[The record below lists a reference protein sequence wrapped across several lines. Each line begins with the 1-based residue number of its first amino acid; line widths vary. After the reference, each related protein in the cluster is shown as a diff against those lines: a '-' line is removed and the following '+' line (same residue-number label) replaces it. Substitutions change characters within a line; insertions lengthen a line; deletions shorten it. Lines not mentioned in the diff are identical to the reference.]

1 MEQRERNRV
10 ENSFFVPREPG
21 PWYTEARL
29 DLKGVVR
36 MALKDIPVEV
46 RRFMIQFPRMRQG
59 EIQNLRVSG
68 MSETQR
74 NA

>member
-1 MEQRERNRV
+1 M
-10 ENSFFVPREPG
+10 
-21 PWYTEARL
+21 EARL